1 MKINI
6 ENLTYCYPESKGRAL
21 ENINIGIDAGE
32 VIFVCGTSGSGKST
46 LGKCIAGT
54 VPHFYGG
61 TISGEV
67 KINNKPLASM
77 EHSERAKKITVV
89 FQDPER
95 QLFMNKVHR
104 EIAFGLENVGIN
116 PSQIKRRVWE
126 TMQFTNILELWDR
139 DIKTLSGG
147 QKQKVALASAIAY
160 LPECI
165 IFDEPTSQ
173 LDPLASEEIIG
184 LITKINKEL
193 GITMIIIEQ
202 RIEKCFDIC
211 DKILLLKNG
220 KVSFFGKREELYE
233 LDTIETD
240 NYLPLYMRL
249 SKYMKQISM
258 PISSRE
264 TKTMITNRS
273 KEMKNKLIPESI
285 KTKDSKEI
293 LIKIS
298 GLKVSYGNQE
308 AIKKIN
314 SSINKGDLIGV
325 FGPNGAGKTTFLK
338 AIMGLNKYSGSIK
351 ILESE
356 VNRLSSSK
364 IGEIL
369 GYVSQNPNDYISKDT
384 IYDELKF
391 TLDNFNKKNYEI
403 IDEILKELELFEIKD
418 KNPRDLS
425 GGERQR
431 VAIASVLVNK
441 PEILLLDEPTRGLDL
456 KLKQNLGNILRKL
469 NNNGTTIVLVTHDIE
484 FASEFCNKY
493 LLIFNGEIISE
504 GSREQVLKDGIYY
517 TTFFNK
523 LFRDIDP
530 DIFTL
535 NQAKEWL
542 NANE

>member
-21 ENINIGIDAGE
+21 ENINIEIDAGE

-126 TMQFTNILELWDR
+126 AMQFTNILELWDR

-211 DKILLLKNG
+211 DKILLLKKG
-220 KVSFFGKREELYE
+220 KVSFFGKREELYA
-233 LDTIETD
+233 LDAMEID

-249 SKYMKQISM
+249 SKYMKQINM

-264 TKTMITNRS
+264 TKTMLINRS
-273 KEMKNKLIPESI
+273 KEMKNKFIPQSI

-298 GLKVSYGNQE
+298 GLKVCYENRE

-351 ILESE
+351 ILDSE
-356 VNRLSSSK
+356 VNRLSSNK

-504 GSREQVLKDGIYY
+504 GSRDEVLKDGIYY

-530 DIFTL
+530 HIFTL
-535 NQAKEWL
+535 SQAKEWL